1 MNSTLGSVVPLAM
14 FSLIDHQ
21 SSLLLFHFKLYHW
34 ISIVF
39 LVSIFVFLSDLYG
52 EALRATDDLLRGK
65 ERTFGGGAG
74 GTAGLPKYFCLTQ
87 LFSLSLSKTM
97 FYHFCICHISE
108 TLTSQLFGQRSSG
121 RFLGLRGSHGTPL
134 LVHGLVGI
142 SPCARKLWVTYL
154 QAFMPF

>member
-1 MNSTLGSVVPLAM
+1 MPKQTKLKVEQEQRLSIELK
-14 FSLIDHQ
+14 Q
-21 SSLLLFHFKLYHW
+21 SIKLKCSMPWVRRDFGNLLH
-34 ISIVF
+34 
-39 LVSIFVFLSDLYG
+39 G

-108 TLTSQLFGQRSSG
+108 TLASQLFGQRSSG

-142 SPCARKLWVTYL
+142 SPSARKLWVTYL
-154 QAFMPF
+154 